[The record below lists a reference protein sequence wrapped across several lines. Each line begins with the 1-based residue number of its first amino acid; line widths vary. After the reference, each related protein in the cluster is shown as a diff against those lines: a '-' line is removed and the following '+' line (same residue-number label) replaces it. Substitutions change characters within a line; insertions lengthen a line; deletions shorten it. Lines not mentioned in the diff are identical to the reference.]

1 MIEFLTF
8 LKESILTKTAKQDN
22 KTYAL
27 VGGSFKPPTIGHLDM
42 VKQYSKMADVVIVL
56 ISAPSAKSIRKTKTG
71 MVITPEMSK
80 SIWEIYVRA
89 ANLHN
94 IDIQISPV
102 PSPIQACFDWVSND
116 APINSTI
123 ILGSSQKDNDYKRW
137 ATAQKYFAEKRP
149 DLTILDP
156 KSVSVKPYASDTNI
170 LVSASDI
177 RKNIDNPEYIVGLLP
192 KELSNDDIKNVL
204 GILQGTKKESVISEG
219 GASGH
224 MTNLF
229 EDPNM
234 TFSDLKDIFNQIFSG
249 KIEVTEKTDGIALAV
264 TYKDGQLKAARNKKT
279 LKDPLSIDELDSM
292 FSDRS
297 PNIRKAFVNS
307 MRAMSSAINHLS
319 ENEKLYIFNN
329 GQNFMAF
336 EIIDPDAKNVLNY
349 GNQLILQLHGV
360 NIYDEKFNKISEDK
374 EAAKFLYSL
383 LKKYGVQTIDD
394 YKITGPQIL
403 KIKKDGS
410 FKQSLAKIK
419 NKLDILQKK
428 YSADT
433 LSEFTEK
440 RFISYV
446 KKQFEQADLPY
457 TDQLIQSIARYFN
470 YLTPEK
476 TKLTDIKK
484 AAKNVG
490 YDINQQQQ
498 FLDLLYSIK
507 DNSYAL
513 NDKAISPVQNLVI
526 EAGILLLKNLSG
538 FIAMNPDETSQN
550 LANDIQATVDM
561 YNQKPELFNDA
572 KKKIFTKNIKKL
584 IDWKQNISPAEG
596 VVFIYKG
603 KVYKMTGQFG
613 PINQIVNLLR
623 Y

>member
-8 LKESILTKTAKQDN
+8 LKESILTKTDKQDN

-71 MVITPEMSK
+71 TVITPEMSK
-80 SIWEIYVRA
+80 SIWEIYVNA
-89 ANLHN
+89 ANLPN
-94 IDIQISPV
+94 VDIQISQV
-102 PSPIQACFDWVSND
+102 PSPIQACFNWVSND

-170 LVSASDI
+170 PVSASDI
-177 RKNIDNPEYIVGLLP
+177 RKNIDRPEYIVGLLP
-192 KELSNDDIKNVL
+192 KELSKDDVKNVL
-204 GILQGTKKESVISEG
+204 DILQGTKKESVISEG

-307 MRAMSSAINHLS
+307 MRAMSLAINHLS
-319 ENEKLYIFNN
+319 ENEKLHIFNN

-336 EIIDPDAKNVLNY
+336 EIIDPDARNVLNY

-374 EAAKFLYSL
+374 EAAKLLYSL
-383 LKKYGVQTIDD
+383 LKKYGVQMIDD

-419 NKLDILQKK
+419 NKLDVLQKK

-490 YDINQQQQ
+490 YDVNQQQQ

-513 NDKAISPVQNLVI
+513 NDNAISPVQNLVI

-550 LANDIQATVDM
+550 LANDIQATIDM
-561 YNQKPELFNDA
+561 YNQNPELFNDA
-572 KKKIFTKNIKKL
+572 KKKIFSKNIKKL
-584 IDWKQNISPAEG
+584 IDWKQNISPTEG
-596 VVFIYKG
+596 VVFMYKG